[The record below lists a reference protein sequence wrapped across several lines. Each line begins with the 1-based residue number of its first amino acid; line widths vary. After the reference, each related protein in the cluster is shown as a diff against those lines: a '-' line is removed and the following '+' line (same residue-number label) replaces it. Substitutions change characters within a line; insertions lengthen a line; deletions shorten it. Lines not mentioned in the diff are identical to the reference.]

1 MWCPCQSILEVH
13 NWTQWTARMWAV
25 CGTCRQCREKSK
37 LPIKRLESRSDKD
50 FDQIRYTG
58 YQKKK
63 LPHHRIRQFALDYMH
78 LVCMGVVK
86 RLLIYL
92 LHGPVNCRLVS
103 QLGEEMPNHMKM
115 LQGAMP
121 TEFARQLW
129 SLHEM
134 DRWATEF
141 CQFLL
146 YTGLVVLRDLG
157 TLSGTLAFY
166 EHFLSLTVC
175 MSILLESDTQ
185 NREVIMLPTSWSTL
199 WITVK
204 TCMDQRSLFK
214 MSIVCSIC
222 MMYCKMLHTLSVHW
236 MRCHPFHLKITRNLK
251 KVRNSTNPIAQVTKR
266 DPPGFQN
273 RQGGFFLAKHMTAA
287 FSWRMTVTPLCW
299 IRVPMEQISLATIW
313 PLKQLVSIEFVG
325 FFHMFHNV
333 NA

>member
-1 MWCPCQSILEVH
+1 
-13 NWTQWTARMWAV
+13 
-25 CGTCRQCREKSK
+25 
-37 LPIKRLESRSDKD
+37 
-50 FDQIRYTG
+50 
-58 YQKKK
+58 
-63 LPHHRIRQFALDYMH
+63 MH

-92 LHGPVNCRLVS
+92 LRGPVNCRLVS

-185 NREVIMLPTSWSTL
+185 NREVIMLPTS
-199 WITVK
+199 
-204 TCMDQRSLFK
+204 
-214 MSIVCSIC
+214 
-222 MMYCKMLHTLSVHW
+222 
-236 MRCHPFHLKITRNLK
+236 
-251 KVRNSTNPIAQVTKR
+251 
-266 DPPGFQN
+266 
-273 RQGGFFLAKHMTAA
+273 
-287 FSWRMTVTPLCW
+287 
-299 IRVPMEQISLATIW
+299 
-313 PLKQLVSIEFVG
+313 
-325 FFHMFHNV
+325 
-333 NA
+333 